1 MKDKKTMP
9 NNKRSWPLTVYIVL
23 RLLVIGIMVIQ
34 FFNQNYTDVFLC
46 LLTLILFQIPT
57 FIDRKFR
64 IEFPDTLQIVVLLFI
79 FSAEILGELREFY
92 LQYPIW
98 DTLLHTTNGFLM
110 AAIGFSF
117 IDVFNRSEKIS
128 TKLTPISLTLI
139 AFCFSMTI
147 GVLWEFFEFAM
158 DYFFKMDMQ
167 KDWMIHEITSVTFHP
182 EGRNT
187 PVTLPIESVVVNGK
201 AWEGYL
207 DIGLFDTMK
216 DLIVNFIGAIVFCLF
231 GFAYIKNRGK
241 DSLAKKFIPIVR
253 SQKKNAQN

>member
-1 MKDKKTMP
+1 MKNEKKLS
-9 NNKRSWPLTVYIVL
+9 NQKRSWALTVYIVL
-23 RLLVIGIMVIQ
+23 RLLVTGIMVIQ

-79 FSAEILGELREFY
+79 FSAEILGELKEFY

-110 AAIGFSF
+110 TAIGFSF

-158 DYFFKMDMQ
+158 DCFFKTDMQ
-167 KDWMIHEITSVTFHP
+167 KDWIIHEITSVTFHP
-182 EGRNT
+182 DGRNT
-187 PVTLPIESVVVNGK
+187 PVTLPIESVVVNGEPWK
-201 AWEGYL
+201 GYL
-207 DIGLFDTMK
+207 DIGLIDTMK
-216 DLIVNFIGAIVFCLF
+216 DLIVNFIGAFVFCLF
-231 GFAYIKNRGK
+231 GFAYIKNREN
-241 DSLAKKFIPIVR
+241 SSFAKRFIPVVR
-253 SQKKNAQN
+253 SLKKKSQI